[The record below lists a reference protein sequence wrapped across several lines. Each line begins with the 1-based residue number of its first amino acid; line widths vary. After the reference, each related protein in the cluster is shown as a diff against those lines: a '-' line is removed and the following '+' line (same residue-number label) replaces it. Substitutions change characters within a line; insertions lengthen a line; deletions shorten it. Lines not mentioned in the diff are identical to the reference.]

1 MTSTTVK
8 IASWNV
14 AGIRAL
20 FKKAETVA
28 LEEFISQTD
37 FDILCLQETKY
48 SSESQIKLPD
58 YVKAQWPHATWSI
71 NPGISQKKGLS
82 GTAILSKVEP
92 ISVIS
97 QPDFDTE
104 GRITCVEFEKFIVVC
119 VYTPN
124 SQAIFSERFT
134 YRTEIWDTLF
144 RNFVAELNKRKPTI
158 VAGDLNTVER
168 ECDYHNFKKFRNLAP
183 GLYDEERENFALL
196 KNIGLID
203 SYTLINPDKIS
214 YSYFSNFCKQRLNPG
229 DGGSKNPKGNG
240 WVLDY
245 ILCAESLRESIVESG
260 RYKNQF
266 GSDHVP
272 IYVHLSL

>member
-20 FKKAETVA
+20 FKKAPTVG

-37 FDILCLQETKY
+37 FDIICLQETKY

-92 ISVIS
+92 ISVIHE
-97 QPDFDTE
+97 QTFDTE

-124 SQAIFSERFT
+124 SQAMNSDRFV

-158 VAGDLNTVER
+158 VAGDFNTVER
-168 ECDYHNFKKFRNLAP
+168 ECDYHNFRKFRNMAP
-183 GLYDEERENFALL
+183 GLYDKERENFALL
-196 KNIGLID
+196 KAAGPFVD

-214 YSYFSNFCKQRLNPG
+214 YSYWSHYCKQRVNPG
-229 DGGSKNPKGNG
+229 DGSGKSPNG
-240 WVLDY
+240 WVLDN
-245 ILCAESLRESIVESG
+245 ILCCESLRDSIVDSG